1 MADEQMSLAAAIASG
16 DLLQIMLAT
25 RRDIAADLPE
35 TQGPAKAALY
45 RQLTL
50 LSKEIEALL
59 AKDAEDSEGGADVED
74 EEFDPETL

>member
-1 MADEQMSLAAAIASG
+1 MAGDDMSLEDAVADG
-16 DLLQIMLAT
+16 DFLQILLAT
-25 RRDIAADLPE
+25 RRGIVADIPDA
-35 TQGPAKAALY
+35 QGPAKAALY

-74 EEFDPETL
+74 EEFDPTSI

>member
-1 MADEQMSLAAAIASG
+1 MSDEAMGLDEAIESG
-16 DLLQIMLAT
+16 DFLQILFAT
-25 RRDIAADLPE
+25 RRGIAADLPDA
-35 TQGPAKAALY
+35 QGPAKAALY

-74 EEFDPETL
+74 EEFDPTSL